1 MPRRNKVI
9 RKDYQMD
16 LKLKEKNDDESAA
29 KKTQQ
34 PARTGRSIAEL
45 ASLSTLS
52 EEELE
57 EANEEAEEA
66 TSYADEYEEEE
77 DTETY
82 EGEEADEADESEEEP
97 EEKQEPP
104 MEHYGRKFSF
114 EGKPTAE
121 DIFRFMFYHTYC
133 SVVGVIAILLILAS
147 LVMAVWSFSD
157 GNYLQGCIFAG
168 VFLFIAI
175 NSPLSIKKRA
185 KKQSES
191 MSTGEGVITYTFSDA
206 GFDMKRMQ
214 EYAPYKYENIMKVV
228 KGKTAYYVYL
238 GKMRAFLATK
248 ADLGANEE
256 TFLQLIRENVKNF
269 KG

>member
-1 MPRRNKVI
+1 
-9 RKDYQMD
+9 MD
-16 LKLKEKNDDESAA
+16 LKLKEKNDDEAA
-29 KKTQQ
+29 VKNVQA

-57 EANEEAEEA
+57 EANEEVGDDDPYEEYEDEAAEDADVTDTAEDKEDAEEA
-66 TSYADEYEEEE
+66 EEEE
-77 DTETY
+77 DK
-82 EGEEADEADESEEEP
+82 DIN
-97 EEKQEPP
+97 EPP
-104 MEHYGRKFSF
+104 MEHYGRIFSF
-114 EGKPTAE
+114 EGKPTAN

-133 SVVGVIAILLILAS
+133 SVVGVIAILLLVAS
-147 LVMAVWSFSD
+147 VVMAVWSFKD
-157 GNYLQGCIFAG
+157 GNMLQGCIFAG
-168 VFLFIAI
+168 VFLFVAI
-175 NSPLSIKKRA
+175 NSPLSIRKRSI
-185 KKQSES
+185 KQSEA
-191 MSTGEGVITYTFSDA
+191 MSNGEGVITYTFSDA

-214 EYAPYKYENIMKVV
+214 EYAPYKYEKIMKVV

-248 ADLGANEE
+248 ADLGSNEE

>member
-1 MPRRNKVI
+1 
-9 RKDYQMD
+9 MD
-16 LKLKEKNDDESAA
+16 LKLKEKTDDEAA
-29 KKTQQ
+29 VKKVQA

-57 EANEEAEEA
+57 EANEDAEEDG
-66 TSYADEYEEEE
+66 SYEEYEDEAAEDADVTDTEE
-77 DTETY
+77 DEEGTE
-82 EGEEADEADESEEEP
+82 ESEEE
-97 EEKQEPP
+97 EEKDKNEPP

-114 EGKPTAE
+114 EGKPTAN

-133 SVVGVIAILLILAS
+133 SVVGVIAILLLVAS
-147 LVMAVWSFSD
+147 VVMAVWSFKD
-157 GNYLQGCIFAG
+157 GNMLQGCIFAG
-168 VFLFIAI
+168 VFLFVAI
-175 NSPLSIKKRA
+175 NSPLSIRKRSI
-185 KKQSES
+185 KQSEA
-191 MSTGEGVITYTFSDA
+191 MSNGEGVITYTFSDA

-248 ADLGANEE
+248 ADLGSNEE